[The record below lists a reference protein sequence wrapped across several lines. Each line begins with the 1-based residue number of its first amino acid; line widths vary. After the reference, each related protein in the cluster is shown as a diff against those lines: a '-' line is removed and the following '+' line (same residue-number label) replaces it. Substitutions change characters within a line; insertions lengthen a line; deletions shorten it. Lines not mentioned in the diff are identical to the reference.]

1 MISGALTAL
10 RAREPDDVPVLHHDL
25 YDDVSTRVFAD
36 TRPWRPLAAG
46 SSPYAATTSDD
57 ADIFSVVELASGE
70 LAGEA
75 LLWQID
81 MHNRSAHVGLAI
93 RPAFRRRGFG
103 EDTLRT
109 LCEYGFR
116 IRGLQ
121 RLQVETAQ
129 GNEAM
134 TRIATRVGFRQEGQ
148 LSQALWVGGAFT
160 DELIFGVLAT
170 DFLPGTPGA

>member
-1 MISGALTAL
+1 MMSGALTGL

-46 SSPYAATTSDD
+46 SSPYAATTTDD
-57 ADIFSVVELASGE
+57 SDIFSVVELASGE

-93 RPAFRRRGFG
+93 RPALRGRGFG

-116 IRGLQ
+116 IR
-121 RLQVETAQ
+121 RLHRLRLETAP
-129 GNEAM
+129 GLEAM
-134 TRIATRVGFRQEGQ
+134 TRTATR
-148 LSQALWVGGAFT
+148 A
-160 DELIFGVLAT
+160 GVAQ
-170 DFLPGTPGA
+170 

>member
-1 MISGALTAL
+1 MISGALTGL

-25 YDDVSTRVFAD
+25 YDDVNTRVFAD
-36 TRPWRPLAAG
+36 TRPWRPLTAG

-93 RPAFRRRGFG
+93 RPAFRGRGFG

-116 IRGLQ
+116 IRGLH

-148 LSQALWVGGAFT
+148 LSQALWVAGGFR
-160 DELIFGVLAT
+160 DELIFGVLAA
-170 DFLPGTPGA
+170 DFLAGTPGA